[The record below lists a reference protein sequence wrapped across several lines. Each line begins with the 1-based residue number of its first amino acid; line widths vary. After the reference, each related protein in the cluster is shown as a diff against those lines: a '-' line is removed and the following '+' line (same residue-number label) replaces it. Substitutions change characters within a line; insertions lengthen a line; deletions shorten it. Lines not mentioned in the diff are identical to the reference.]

1 MAVTILRLSGGL
13 DFSKITGDDEAATP
27 GGVLT
32 SGASSGDLTIQHRI
46 LNGGQMMHADSNLDI
61 SHMVQ
66 NEASLSSVY
75 TNSLPNRK
83 FSRSQYEDASML
95 SWFLA
100 LAGIQPLLYLVIRSE
115 SVHYDELSTVVAV
128 RPNELY

>member
-13 DFSKITGDDEAATP
+13 DFSKVIGDDEAATP

-46 LNGGQMMHADSNLDI
+46 LNGGLMMHADSNLDI

-83 FSRSQYEDASML
+83 FSL
-95 SWFLA
+95 KIIF
-100 LAGIQPLLYLVIRSE
+100 
-115 SVHYDELSTVVAV
+115 
-128 RPNELY
+128 